1 MCIDTGQMCK
11 LQAPHIASKQTQR
24 FGQCFIWSH
33 PILFHS
39 VVAHDCVFA
48 PDVTYWVKYLTL
60 ETHTLRVSAVC
71 YCCCWYKTMLL
82 ARLPTRP
89 VQLSTRPLNTCTS
102 SLRSR
107 TRVIPS
113 HVRNTSDGRTVSAR
127 AAATRWTNKIVSL
140 HLPCKRF
147 VVFDIWKVTSST
159 AAFVASDELPK
170 MRLLYVVWQLMS
182 FFSLTC

>member
-1 MCIDTGQMCK
+1 MGIDTVSFK
-11 LQAPHIASKQTQR
+11 PHIYIKLVSKHSDS
-24 FGQCFIWSH
+24 GNAAAH
-33 PILFHS
+33 PILFHF

-60 ETHTLRVSAVC
+60 ETHTQRMAAVW
-71 YCCCWYKTMLL
+71 YCCWYNTMLL

-89 VQLSTRPLNTCTS
+89 VQLSTCPLNTCTS

-113 HVRNTSDGRTVSAR
+113 HVRNASDGRTVSAR
-127 AAATRWTNKIVSL
+127 VAAATQWTNKIASL